1 MNRAK
6 PTFVAFYEA
15 HLTRI
20 YAFVF
25 FRVGGRKE
33 VAEDLVQEIF
43 VKAFEAYDRYDPSV
57 SEFAWIYTIARNHLA
72 THFTRQREM
81 IDVEDIADDARFSK
95 DAREH
100 LARSFDEQTL
110 LQALETLPP
119 DQADLIQ
126 KKYLEGW
133 SFDDLAAQ
141 FKKSSGSLRVQCVR
155 ILRKLEKQLNHHRPT
170 N

>member
-1 MNRAK
+1 MHRAK

-33 VAEDLVQEIF
+33 VAEDLVQEVF

-72 THFTRQREM
+72 THFGRQREM
-81 IDVEDIADDARFSK
+81 VDVEDVADDIRFSK

-100 LARSFDEQTL
+100 MAQSFDERTL
-110 LQALETLPP
+110 LEALETLPP

-133 SFDDLAAQ
+133 SFDDLAIH

-155 ILRKLEKQLNHHRPT
+155 IMRKLAKLLKEHRPT